1 MCLFCEIQIF
11 KIGDSTMFE
20 EIKDYQGRD
29 LNTTELISLYSKI
42 HANTAFPPD
51 HLEGGA

>member
-1 MCLFCEIQIF
+1 
-11 KIGDSTMFE
+11 MFE

-42 HANTAFPPD
+42 HDNTAFPPD
-51 HLEGGA
+51 HLGGELRPIRFYLYFQRKNVT